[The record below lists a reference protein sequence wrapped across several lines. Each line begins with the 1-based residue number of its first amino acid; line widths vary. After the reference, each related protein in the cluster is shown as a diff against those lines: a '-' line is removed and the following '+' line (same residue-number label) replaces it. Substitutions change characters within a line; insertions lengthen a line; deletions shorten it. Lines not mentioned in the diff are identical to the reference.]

1 MKTKKSELV
10 FSLLAASSK
19 IERRFDR
26 ILSNV
31 RGISFTEYFLLKRL
45 GELPNHAATRVD
57 LAALV
62 HLTPS
67 AVTRALKPLEKI
79 GYIQS
84 KKNERDAR
92 QSVAT
97 LTKAG
102 EELLRDADS
111 LLSDEISALSI
122 SASDTKELKALLDSL
137 LSR

>member
-1 MKTKKSELV
+1 MSQKKTELV

-45 GELPNHAATRVD
+45 SSQANNAATRVD

-79 GYIQS
+79 GYVRS

-92 QSVAT
+92 QSLAT
-97 LTKAG
+97 LTTAG
-102 EELLRDADS
+102 SELLSDADS
-111 LLSDEISALSI
+111 MLSDEIAAMSI
-122 SASDTKELKALLDSL
+122 STANQKELKALLDGIL
-137 LSR
+137 